1 MPTYRN
7 DGASIQQI
15 EGIAGQALT
24 LAPGASGQTYRLYD
38 RAGLTEID
46 PAPYWSPAL
55 AVSQPVGNGDLAP
68 IAIDAGCHC
77 IEVWNN
83 SPATLSVRL
92 RAAAAVAVVLPAYT
106 TRRLYGPGRLPVSAF
121 CDSVLIGADAEVAA
135 GQVVVTQLRE
145 GGE

>member
-15 EGIAGQALT
+15 EGLAGQT
-24 LAPGASGQTYRLYD
+24 IDLAPGASGQTYRLYD

-55 AVSQPVGNGDLAP
+55 AVHQPVGNGDLAP
-68 IAIDAGCHC
+68 IAIDADCYC

-106 TRRLYGPGRLPVSAF
+106 TRCIYGPGRSPVSDC
-121 CDSVLIGADAEVAA
+121 CDFLLIDADAEIVA

-145 GGE
+145 

>member
-15 EGIAGQALT
+15 EGLAGQALT

-55 AVSQPVGNGDLAP
+55 AVSQPAGGGDLAP
-68 IAIDAGCHC
+68 IAIDADCHC

-83 SPATLSVRL
+83 SPSTLSVRL
-92 RAAAAVAVVLPAYT
+92 RAAAAVAVVLPSYT
-106 TRRLYGPGRLPVSAF
+106 TRRIYGPGGLPIRAVCDALLISA
-121 CDSVLIGADAEVAA
+121 DVEVAA

-145 GGE
+145 GGK